1 MRGEAGWR
9 RKNAPSYNVNS
20 IPGMRRILAI
30 AFGVLALL
38 VVAMMVSV
46 WHATQE
52 PVTRTPGPLETGRAQ
67 LQGKLDEAKQT
78 EGQAEKQAWNS
89 PAQLRALIEGHE
101 QRIEKLKDNKE
112 AGEILAYD
120 RDAVDRLEK
129 RIAQIAE
136 EQAAKA
142 EAVKAAQASSQ

>member
-1 MRGEAGWR
+1 M
-9 RKNAPSYNVNS
+9 
-20 IPGMRRILAI
+20 
-30 AFGVLALL
+30 ALL

-46 WHATQE
+46 WHASQE

-67 LQGKLDEAKQT
+67 LNTKLAEAKKT
-78 EGQAEKQAWNS
+78 EGQAEQQAWNS
-89 PAQLRALIEGHE
+89 AAQLRALIQGHE
-101 QRIEKLKDNKE
+101 QRIEELKDNKE
-112 AGEILAYD
+112 AADIVAYD

-142 EAVKAAQASSQ
+142 ESAKAAQAASQ

>member
-1 MRGEAGWR
+1 
-9 RKNAPSYNVNS
+9 
-20 IPGMRRILAI
+20 MRRVVLI
-30 AFGVLALL
+30 GVGVVALL

-46 WHATQE
+46 WHASQE

-67 LQGKLDEAKQT
+67 LNTKLAEAKKT
-78 EGQAEKQAWNS
+78 EGQAEQQAWNS
-89 PAQLRALIEGHE
+89 AAQLRALIQGHE
-101 QRIEKLKDNKE
+101 QRIEELKDNKE
-112 AGEILAYD
+112 AADIVAYD

-142 EAVKAAQASSQ
+142 ESAKAAQAASQ